1 MSAPRVSVVVPTR
14 NGAATL
20 PAMLDAL
27 RAQKTAHAL
36 DIIAVDSGSTDGT
49 LDVLAGRVRHVVG
62 IAAEEFDHGL
72 SRNAGIERADGD
84 FVVLL
89 VQDALPVSED
99 WIDRLVAPLVADDT
113 LAGTFA
119 RQQPRSD
126 ASALTKAQLRD
137 YSASQS
143 VPWTS
148 RIPGGRPEFDALS
161 PIERFRRCTFDNVAS
176 CIRRSVWLQQPFK
189 PTPIAE
195 DLEWARDVLLAG
207 HGIAY
212 VPDAVVIHSH
222 DRPAR
227 YEFERTRVLHDRL
240 FRLFCLQTIPNRS
253 GLARAMLT
261 SLGAHLGREWRSP
274 SRWPRAAALA
284 FAWPAGQFAG
294 ARRGRNGPFQSR
306 PKAGVV

>member
-99 WIDRLVAPLVADDT
+99 WIDRLVAPLLADGT

-137 YSASQS
+137 YAASQS

-176 CIRRSVWLQQPFK
+176 CIR
-189 PTPIAE
+189 
-195 DLEWARDVLLAG
+195 
-207 HGIAY
+207 
-212 VPDAVVIHSH
+212 
-222 DRPAR
+222 
-227 YEFERTRVLHDRL
+227 
-240 FRLFCLQTIPNRS
+240 
-253 GLARAMLT
+253 
-261 SLGAHLGREWRSP
+261 
-274 SRWPRAAALA
+274 
-284 FAWPAGQFAG
+284 
-294 ARRGRNGPFQSR
+294 
-306 PKAGVV
+306 